1 MNVQRACTPCVLSVS
16 HVRTMH
22 EVRECTSSGGV
33 FTILASLTPLFRFSP
48 LASFKRV
55 CNDAPLCESGKTW
68 NAATG
73 KAPCGACSSSA
84 SCSNGVETAC
94 TGTTNTVCKTACAG
108 GTTWSSDGLSPCSTC
123 TAESSCAPHGVD
135 AACTASS
142 DTVCTPPVP
151 CVSGSTFS
159 TWQVTLPVVRGS
171 KHVPKRSEARVCS
184 DDQHHVC
191 PRANTDRPLAQN
203 RQCRVCGSPAK
214 RRHQSPRAIANQR
227 RSAGRSDFDGAELRW
242 CCVGTVSRKPY
253 AFQFCKRGV
262 YVHLGEVVS
271 RRSGYIY

>member
-159 TWQVTLPVVRGS
+159 TSGKSPCQSCAAASTCPNGVKHACVPTTNTMCVLVQTPIAPWPKTVNAGSVDLPLSGATNLLVLSQINDGA
-171 KHVPKRSEARVCS
+171 P
-184 DDQHHVC
+184 DD
-191 PRANTDRPLAQN
+191 PI
-203 RQCRVCGSPAK
+203 SM
-214 RRHQSPRAIANQR
+214 
-227 RSAGRSDFDGAELRW
+227 GRSYGGAAWEL
-242 CCVGTVSRKPY
+242 SPESPMLSSS
-253 AFQFCKRGV
+253 A
-262 YVHLGEVVS
+262 
-271 RRSGYIY
+271 SGGFTCTSAKW